1 MKDYKLE
8 TFSNQVGKNQSKTTG
23 LKTKGFGYQI
33 LGFGSGGGAPTYDIE
48 FLVVAGGGCGGNSNF
63 GFISGGGGGAGGY
76 RTSTQTVV
84 LGQTVTVTV
93 GDGGP
98 NQTTDGDDSSIS

>member
-8 TFSNQVGKNQSKTTG
+8 TFSNKVGKNQSKTTG

-63 GFISGGGGGAGGY
+63 GFISGGGWWSRWIQNIY
-76 RTSTQTVV
+76 STSICRTNSYS
-84 LGQTVTVTV
+84 
-93 GDGGP
+93 
-98 NQTTDGDDSSIS
+98 NSW